1 MEEKKKALIIF
12 DTDIGGDC
20 DDAGALAMTHRL
32 CDMGEAELLAVT
44 GCYESPYVAG
54 CIDAINTYYN
64 RKVPV
69 GVNYGTDA
77 YPDTYTSGICNEF
90 PSDYPAEKYN
100 AGHKPEDAVRL
111 IRRTLAA
118 AEDKSISLVATGPLS
133 TLGRLIKSGA
143 DDVSSLTGAEL
154 VEKKVLRTVIMG
166 GRFSGTWPMP
176 VMLGDQ
182 ASVWEY
188 NIRADIPAAQ
198 TVCDMWPGE
207 LVFSSFE
214 IPLDHVIGGTIPH
227 HLFELSDHFSKSFV
241 AVQNNASFA
250 RIVSTYYAV
259 LFPLYTNHTSFSIT
273 DCLYALIILP
283 YPHVLHCIFSYL
295 FSVFR
300 IFFHSFCLSL
310 DDFFFLISLSYP
322 FFEHSF
328 AVFCLFLFSFVLF
341 CVKVFPLSPK
351 LSY

>member
-176 VMLGDQ
+176 VMTGDPNYEG
-182 ASVWEY
+182 EY

-198 TVCDMWPGE
+198 AVCDMWPGE

-214 IPLDHVIGGTIPH
+214 IGMWTVTMREYTAKAPKDDPVRRAYEIFEAIPG
-227 HLFELSDHFSKSFV
+227 
-241 AVQNNASFA
+241 NNAKGRQSWDHTAMLHAIRPDAGYYSLHPYGRISVTGEGITEWHADENA
-250 RIVSTYYAV
+250 RHTYLIPSVDYCDIERVIDSLV
-259 LFPLYTNHTSFSIT
+259 LP
-273 DCLYALIILP
+273 
-283 YPHVLHCIFSYL
+283 
-295 FSVFR
+295 
-300 IFFHSFCLSL
+300 
-310 DDFFFLISLSYP
+310 
-322 FFEHSF
+322 E
-328 AVFCLFLFSFVLF
+328 
-341 CVKVFPLSPK
+341 
-351 LSY
+351 